1 MENTEKFDFVAI
13 GDTVVDDFI
22 KLKEAQVSCNI
33 DNTAC
38 TISMRFGDKIP
49 FEANYVVYGVGNSAN
64 AAVSAARLGLKTAFI
79 SDIGADQNGGK
90 ILEHL
95 KSEGIDTTYVKQH
108 EGTPTNYHYVL
119 WYGVDRTILVKH
131 YAYPYAFPM
140 DFPEPKTMYLS
151 SIAEGTEKYH
161 DDLATYLEAH
171 PNVFLTFQPGTFQMK
186 MGTERLKRIYA
197 RTNLFV
203 VNRDEAARILHLK
216 DASASVEMMARA
228 IQLLGPKTVVITED
242 VQGVHAL
249 SDGVLTHVPM
259 YPDPKPPVQRTGA
272 GDAFASTT
280 TAYLTTGS
288 SIKDAMYR
296 GTINSAY
303 VVQGIGAQAGLLK
316 KDAMEKLASA
326 QR

>member
-1 MENTEKFDFVAI
+1 MQHDFIAI

-22 KLKEAQVSCNI
+22 KLKEAQVSCSI

-79 SDIGADQNGGK
+79 SDVGADENGEK
-90 ILEHL
+90 ILARL
-95 KSEGIDTTYVKQH
+95 QSEGLDTTYIRKH
-108 EGTPTNYHYVL
+108 EGMPTNYHYVL

-131 YAYPYAFPM
+131 QAYPYTFPM
-140 DFPEPKTMYLS
+140 DLPEPKTIYLS
-151 SIAEGTEKYH
+151 SIAEGTEAYH
-161 DDLATYLEAH
+161 DDLATYLETH
-171 PNVFLTFQPGTFQMK
+171 PNVSLTFQPGTFQMK
-186 MGTERLKRIYA
+186 MGVERLKRIYA

-203 VNRDEAARILHLK
+203 VNRDEAARILKLK
-216 DASASVEMMARA
+216 DATANVEMMARSL
-228 IQLLGPKTVVITED
+228 QELGPKIVVITED
-242 VQGVHAL
+242 VHGVHAL
-249 SDGVLTHVPM
+249 SDGKMTHVPM
-259 YPDPKPPVQRTGA
+259 YPDPKPPLQRTGA

-280 TAYLTTGS
+280 TAYLAMGY
-288 SIKDAMYR
+288 SIEDAMRR

-316 KDAMEKLASA
+316 KEEMEKLANA
-326 QR
+326 

>member
-1 MENTEKFDFVAI
+1 MQHDFIAI

-22 KLKEAQVSCNI
+22 KLKDAQVSCNI

-79 SDIGADQNGGK
+79 ADVGADQNGDK
-90 ILEHL
+90 ILERL
-95 KSEGIDTTYVKQH
+95 QAEGLDTTYISKH
-108 EGTPTNYHYVL
+108 EGMPTNYHYVL
-119 WYGVDRTILVKH
+119 WFGVDRTILVKH
-131 YAYPYAFPM
+131 QAYPYKFPM
-140 DFPEPKTMYLS
+140 DLPEPKTIYLS
-151 SIAEGTEKYH
+151 SIGEGTEPYH

-186 MGTERLKRIYA
+186 MGTDRLKRIYA

-203 VNRDEAARILHLK
+203 VNREEAARILKLK

-228 IQLLGPKTVVITED
+228 LQQLGPKIVVITED

-249 SDGVLTHVPM
+249 SDGVMTHVPM
-259 YPDPKPPVQRTGA
+259 YPDPKPPLQRTGA

-280 TAYLTTGS
+280 TAYLTMGY

-316 KDAMEKLASA
+316 KDQMEKLANAS
-326 QR
+326 